1 MGLINRMPKVYVLVG
16 VPGSG
21 KSTWIAQQDWARNCS
36 IVSTDRWIEMFARE
50 LGRTY
55 SEVFDLF
62 MPAAVRAMS
71 AQVALAQQQGR
82 DIVWDQTSVSVA
94 SRAKKFASLPDYEHV
109 AVVFATPE
117 PAELTRRLAQRPGKV
132 IPESVVQHMINTF
145 ELPTESEGYREIWT
159 AQ

>member
-1 MGLINRMPKVYVLVG
+1 MLMSKIPKVYVLVG

-21 KSTWIAQQDWARNCS
+21 KSTWIAQQEWARDCVV
-36 IVSTDRWIEMFARE
+36 VSTDHWIEVFARE

-55 SEVFDLF
+55 SEVFELF

-117 PAELTRRLAQRPGKV
+117 PEELTRRLAQRPGKIV
-132 IPESVVQHMINTF
+132 PESVVQHMISTF
-145 ELPTESEGYREIWT
+145 EPPTEFEGYREIWT

>member
-1 MGLINRMPKVYVLVG
+1 MKCYQLIG

-21 KSTWIAQQDWARNCS
+21 KSTWIAQQEWAKDCVV
-36 IVSTDRWIEMFARE
+36 VSTDHWIEIFARE

-55 SEVFDLF
+55 SEVFELF

-71 AQVALAQQQGR
+71 AQVSLAQQQGR

-94 SRAKKFASLPDYEHV
+94 SRAKKFAALTDYEHV
-109 AVVFATPE
+109 AVVFATPA
-117 PAELTRRLAQRPGKV
+117 PAELERRLAQRPGKT
-132 IPESVVQHMINTF
+132 IPESVVQNMINSF
-145 ELPTESEGYREIWT
+145 EQPTLEEGFVEIWT

>member
-1 MGLINRMPKVYVLVG
+1 MRCYQLIG

-21 KSTWIAQQDWARNCS
+21 KSTWIAQQEWAKDCS
-36 IVSTDRWIEMFARE
+36 IVSTDHWIEVFARE

-71 AQVALAQQQGR
+71 AQVSLAQQQGR

-94 SRAKKFASLPDYEHV
+94 SRAKKFAALPDYEHV

-117 PAELTRRLAQRPGKV
+117 PAELARRLDQRPGKT
-132 IPESVVQHMINTF
+132 IPDSVMQNMINTF
-145 ELPTESEGYREIWT
+145 ELPTESEGYREIWY

>member
-1 MGLINRMPKVYVLVG
+1 MRCYQLIG

-21 KSTWIAQQDWARNCS
+21 KSTWIAQQEWARDCS
-36 IVSTDRWIEMFARE
+36 IVSTDHWIEVFARE

-71 AQVALAQQQGR
+71 AQVSLAQQQGR

-94 SRAKKFASLPDYEHV
+94 SRAKKFAALPNYEHV

-117 PAELTRRLAQRPGKV
+117 PAELARRLAQRPGKT
-132 IPESVVQHMINTF
+132 IPDSVMQNMINTF
-145 ELPTESEGYREIWT
+145 ELPTESEGYREIWY

>member
-1 MGLINRMPKVYVLVG
+1 
-16 VPGSG
+16 
-21 KSTWIAQQDWARNCS
+21 
-36 IVSTDRWIEMFARE
+36 
-50 LGRTY
+50 
-55 SEVFDLF
+55 
-62 MPAAVRAMS
+62 MS

-117 PAELTRRLAQRPGKV
+117 TAELARRLAQRPGKV
-132 IPESVVQHMINTF
+132 IPDSVVQHMINTF

>member
-1 MGLINRMPKVYVLVG
+1 MPKVYVLVG

-21 KSTWIAQQDWARNCS
+21 KSTWIAQQDWARDCVV
-36 IVSTDRWIEMFARE
+36 VSTDRWIEMFARE

-94 SRAKKFASLPDYEHV
+94 SRAKKFASLPNYEHV

-117 PAELTRRLAQRPGKV
+117 PAELARRLAQRPGKV

>member
-1 MGLINRMPKVYVLVG
+1 MPKVYVLVG

-21 KSTWIAQQDWARNCS
+21 KSTWIAQQEWVRDCVV
-36 IVSTDRWIEMFARE
+36 VSTDHWIEVFARDQ
-50 LGRTY
+50 GRTY

-71 AQVALAQQQGR
+71 AQVALAEQQSR

-117 PAELTRRLAQRPGKV
+117 PAELARRLAQRPGKIV
-132 IPESVVQHMINTF
+132 PESVVQHMINTF

>member
-1 MGLINRMPKVYVLVG
+1 MSKIPKVYVLVG

-21 KSTWIAQQDWARNCS
+21 KSTWIAQQDWARDCS
-36 IVSTDRWIEMFARE
+36 IVSTDHWIEVFARDQ
-50 LGRTY
+50 GRTY

-94 SRAKKFASLPDYEHV
+94 SRAKKFTSLPDYEHV

-117 PAELTRRLAQRPGKV
+117 PAELARRLAQRPGKV
-132 IPESVVQHMINTF
+132 VPESVVQHMINTF

>member
-1 MGLINRMPKVYVLVG
+1 MGLINHMPKVYVLVG

-21 KSTWIAQQDWARNCS
+21 KSTWIAQQDWARDCS
-36 IVSTDRWIEMFARE
+36 IVSTDHWIEVFARE

-117 PAELTRRLAQRPGKV
+117 PAELARRLAQRPGKV

>member
-1 MGLINRMPKVYVLVG
+1 MPRVYVLVG

-21 KSTWIAQQDWARNCS
+21 KSTWIAQQEWARDCV
-36 IVSTDRWIEMFARE
+36 IVSTDHWIEVFARE

-71 AQVALAQQQGR
+71 AQVSLAQQQGR

-94 SRAKKFASLPDYEHV
+94 SRSKKFASLPDYEHV

-117 PAELTRRLAQRPGKV
+117 PDELARRLAQRPGKI
-132 IPESVVQHMINTF
+132 IPDSVVQHMINTF
-145 ELPTESEGYREIWT
+145 ELPTESEGYQEIWT

>member
-1 MGLINRMPKVYVLVG
+1 MPKVYVLVG

-21 KSTWIAQQDWARNCS
+21 KSTWIAQQEWARDCS
-36 IVSTDRWIEMFARE
+36 IVSTDHWIEVFARE

-117 PAELTRRLAQRPGKV
+117 PAELARRLTQRPGKV

-145 ELPTESEGYREIWT
+145 ELPTESEGYREIWR

>member
-1 MGLINRMPKVYVLVG
+1 MKCYQLIG

-21 KSTWIAQQDWARNCS
+21 KSTWIAQQEWAGNCVA
-36 IVSTDRWIEMFARE
+36 VSTDHWIEMFAQE
-50 LGRTY
+50 LGQTY
-55 SEVFDLF
+55 SEVFELF

-71 AQVALAQQQGR
+71 AQVSLAQQQGR

-94 SRAKKFASLPDYEHV
+94 SRAKKFAALPDYEHV

-117 PAELTRRLAQRPGKV
+117 PAELTRRLAQRPGKT
-132 IPESVVQHMINTF
+132 IPDSVMQNMINSF
-145 ELPTESEGYREIWT
+145 EQPTVEEGFVEIWY

>member
-1 MGLINRMPKVYVLVG
+1 MPKVYVLVG

-21 KSTWIAQQDWARNCS
+21 KSTWIAQQEWARDCV
-36 IVSTDRWIEMFARE
+36 IVSTDHWIEVFARE
-50 LGRTY
+50 LDTTY

-71 AQVALAQQQGR
+71 AQVALAKQNGR
-82 DIVWDQTSVSVA
+82 DIIWDQTSVTVG

-109 AVVFATPE
+109 AVVFRTPE
-117 PAELTRRLAQRPGKV
+117 PKELSRRLAARPGKV
-132 IPESVVQHMINTF
+132 IPESVMQRMIDTF
-145 ELPTESEGYREIWT
+145 ELPTESEGYQEIWT

>member
-1 MGLINRMPKVYVLVG
+1 MPKVYVLVG

-21 KSTWIAQQDWARNCS
+21 KSTWIAQQDWARDCS

-94 SRAKKFASLPDYEHV
+94 SRAKKFASLPNYEHV

>member
-1 MGLINRMPKVYVLVG
+1 MPKVYVLVG

-21 KSTWIAQQDWARNCS
+21 KSTWIAQQEWARDCS

-94 SRAKKFASLPDYEHV
+94 SRAKKFASLPNYEHV

-117 PAELTRRLAQRPGKV
+117 PEELARRLAQRPGKV

>member
-1 MGLINRMPKVYVLVG
+1 MPKVYVLVG

-21 KSTWIAQQDWARNCS
+21 KSTWIAQQEWARDCS

-94 SRAKKFASLPDYEHV
+94 SRAKKFASLPNYEHV

>member
-1 MGLINRMPKVYVLVG
+1 MPKVYVLVG

-21 KSTWIAQQDWARNCS
+21 KSTWIAQQEWARDCS

-117 PAELTRRLAQRPGKV
+117 PAELARRLAQRPGKV

>member
-1 MGLINRMPKVYVLVG
+1 MSKIPKVYVLVG

-21 KSTWIAQQDWARNCS
+21 KSTWIAQQDWARDCS
-36 IVSTDRWIEMFARE
+36 IVSTDHWIEVFARE

-117 PAELTRRLAQRPGKV
+117 PAELARRLAQRPGKIV
-132 IPESVVQHMINTF
+132 PESVVQHMINTF

>member
-1 MGLINRMPKVYVLVG
+1 MPKVYVLVG

-21 KSTWIAQQDWARNCS
+21 KSTWIAQQEWARDCVV
-36 IVSTDRWIEMFARE
+36 VSTDRWIEMFARE

-82 DIVWDQTSVSVA
+82 DIVWDQTSVSVV

>member
-1 MGLINRMPKVYVLVG
+1 MSKIPKVYVLVG
-16 VPGSG
+16 IPGAG
-21 KSTWIAQQDWARNCS
+21 KSTWIAQQDWTRDCVV
-36 IVSTDRWIEMFARE
+36 VSTDHWIEVFARE

-55 SEVFDLF
+55 SEVFELF

-71 AQVALAQQQGR
+71 AQVALAEQQGR

-145 ELPTESEGYREIWT
+145 EQPTESEGYREIWT